1 MKFYVLT
8 KFTFLLIPLVVKS
21 LYRVFVFLLG
31 PSFVELYPSLI
42 CIWIPHKW
50 SEGYFKIEENKK
62 FQLGYYLFNLFLLF
76 LFTNLLLRNHICL
89 NQFLFDSNTLNMMSS
104 FALSLGNGV
113 AVLLTFTYLRAYL
126 NGNKVFEA
134 QKLSPLHKN
143 ILIGY

>member
-143 ILIGY
+143 IPIGY